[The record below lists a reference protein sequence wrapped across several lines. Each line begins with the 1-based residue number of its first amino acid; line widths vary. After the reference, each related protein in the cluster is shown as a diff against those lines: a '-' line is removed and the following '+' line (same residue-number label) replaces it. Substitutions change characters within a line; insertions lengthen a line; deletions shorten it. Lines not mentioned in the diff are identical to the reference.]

1 MVGLACQT
9 RETADAQIVEHRA
22 RAFAHRI
29 VIEDLEETGDDRLRD
44 LPSEEDV
51 RRNVEIV
58 AQRKVLI
65 DRLNTEPL
73 GILGRFDADRV
84 SVYQDVALVN
94 RVDTGQNLDESGL
107 ARPIVADD
115 GKDLPAIEVELDA
128 FQGGDGSEGLLN
140 ALDLDDWIHPLRQHL
155 SFSYRPS

>member
-1 MVGLACQT
+1 
-9 RETADAQIVEHRA
+9 
-22 RAFAHRI
+22 

-65 DRLNTEPL
+65 DRFNTEPL
-73 GILGRFDADRV
+73 GILGNLMLTGVRL
-84 SVYQDVALVN
+84 SGCCLVDG
-94 RVDTGQNLDESGL
+94 VDTGQNLDESGL

-115 GKDLPAIEVELDA
+115 GKDLPAIEVEIDA
-128 FQGGDGSEGLLN
+128 FRAATAPRTSS
-140 ALDLDDWIHPLRQHL
+140 P
-155 SFSYRPS
+155 